1 LHVEIVRRGS
11 LEHEGQDHFDEQD
24 RLEFGFGSHGLGQP
38 RFDVPF
44 TDIGDDVAFAIGP
57 QAGFGRTGDH
67 LAIAGKTGEGGI
79 DLPEGKGPFPAEVG
93 VEVTFEVVAVARFPM
108 EQPED
113 GQRHAH
119 RGRIRSAHTLS
130 QYEAVAA
137 MGAPVSPAGGTTTRV
152 TPEETE
158 TNTSAVVRR
167 PVRGHGV
174 DLAVTELGDRLRP
187 TVVLIHGFPDT
198 SAVWAPVAQ
207 LLAAGGFHV
216 VAYDVRG
223 AGDSGVPNEQSDYAL
238 PVLIEDLAAVITEVS
253 PDAPV
258 HLVGHDWGSIQGW
271 EAVTSGLLTGR
282 IASFTSISGP
292 PLEHAALW
300 ARRHRTRRLS
310 DLRIATR
317 QAAHSWYIAL
327 FHLPLLPELVTAGVR
342 IGHTASA
349 ALRRWGRSPDEPQHR
364 STLGEDFA
372 HGLKLYRANVR
383 QRFRHPTMGYTET
396 PVQLVVPMADRYVT
410 PPLLDGL
417 ENWSSL
423 VWRRESVAGHW
434 IIRTHPD
441 QVAQWV
447 HEVIAFVEGG
457 SETDDL
463 SRSRIQGQTR

>member
-1 LHVEIVRRGS
+1 
-11 LEHEGQDHFDEQD
+11 
-24 RLEFGFGSHGLGQP
+24 
-38 RFDVPF
+38 
-44 TDIGDDVAFAIGP
+44 
-57 QAGFGRTGDH
+57 
-67 LAIAGKTGEGGI
+67 
-79 DLPEGKGPFPAEVG
+79 
-93 VEVTFEVVAVARFPM
+93 
-108 EQPED
+108 
-113 GQRHAH
+113 
-119 RGRIRSAHTLS
+119 
-130 QYEAVAA
+130 
-137 MGAPVSPAGGTTTRV
+137 V
-152 TPEETE
+152 TPEEIE
-158 TNTSAVVRR
+158 TNSSAVVRR
-167 PVRGHGV
+167 RVRGHGV
-174 DLAVTELGDRLRP
+174 DLAVIELGDRLRP

-207 LLAAGGFHV
+207 LLATAGFHV

-253 PDAPV
+253 PDSPV

-300 ARRHRTRRLS
+300 ARQHRTRRLS
-310 DLRIATR
+310 DLRLATR

-349 ALRRWGRSPDEPQHR
+349 ALRRWGRSPDEPRHR